1 MTDKKTIK
9 DLNRLI
15 RPNER
20 RKLNAAPARG
30 SILGGTGIAGGATD
44 APLDEVV
51 ELLYVRHYGGGVSN
65 VVYSYNP
72 DGSAPVLEYDLTTAY
87 AYSLGVHGTD
97 FYSSHNDNGAVIKNN
112 SIIIPSIGI
121 TSVVGTNSTNLV
133 VLGTDSN
140 DYNIKVYDF
149 DGNLESTIPITTA
162 GQSSTHFA
170 VNDVA
175 AAYYNTNNFVGAIY
189 TIIKYDGTL
198 LYRDNPSSYLY
209 EDGIFAN
216 KSAFYF
222 MRYGATD
229 FEIYIHNNAG
239 TQIGVYLINY
249 SALSSLLG
257 GEPYN
262 IGATST
268 HFFII
273 GDSTTQPKVLIYE
286 HTVVLDGAGLA
297 TSATLGALLHTV
309 NTPQGDNT
317 AHSTWQSC
325 ATDSSIWD
333 QI

>member
-121 TSVVGTNSTNLV
+121 TSVVVTNSTKLV
-133 VLGTDSN
+133 LISDDTS
-140 DYNIKVYDF
+140 YNVKVYDF
-149 DGNLESTIPITTA
+149 DGNLESTIPITTQ
-162 GQSSTHFA
+162 GGSSNNLAANDDA
-170 VNDVA
+170 V
-175 AAYYNTNNFVGAIY
+175 AYYNTYNGAIY
-189 TIIKYDGTL
+189 TMMAYDGTI
-198 LYRDNPSSYLY
+198 LYRDNPSTYLY
-209 EDGIFAN
+209 EDGMFAN

-222 MRYGATD
+222 MRYGDPD
-229 FEIYIHNNAG
+229 FEVYIHNNAG
-239 TQIGVYLINY
+239 NQIGLYLINY

-257 GEPYN
+257 GVPYN

-317 AHSTWQSC
+317 VHSTWQSC